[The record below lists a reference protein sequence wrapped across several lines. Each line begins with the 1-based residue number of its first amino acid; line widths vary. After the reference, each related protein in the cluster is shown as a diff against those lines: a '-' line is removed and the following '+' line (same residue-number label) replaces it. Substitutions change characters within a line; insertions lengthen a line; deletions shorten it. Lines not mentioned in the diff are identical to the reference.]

1 MTARQYVDVE
11 YENLIRGTAL
21 DNDQQNTLKQSMAEA
36 ARKYATKF
44 YSEQL
49 VTMQQVIGKG
59 LELKLNALPVAKLP
73 EFKKV
78 VANEAYRCLNE
89 FAEEAGMIYHRSHL
103 CGKEVS

>member
-1 MTARQYVDVE
+1 MTARQYVDAG
-11 YENLIRGTAL
+11 YEKVIRGTAL
-21 DNDQQNTLKQSMAEA
+21 DNDQQNSLKQSMAEA

-44 YSEQL
+44 YNEQL
-49 VTMQQVIGKG
+49 VTMQRIIGKG

-89 FAEEAGMIYHRSHL
+89 FAEEAGIVYPIPI
-103 CGKEVS
+103 CVTKVS